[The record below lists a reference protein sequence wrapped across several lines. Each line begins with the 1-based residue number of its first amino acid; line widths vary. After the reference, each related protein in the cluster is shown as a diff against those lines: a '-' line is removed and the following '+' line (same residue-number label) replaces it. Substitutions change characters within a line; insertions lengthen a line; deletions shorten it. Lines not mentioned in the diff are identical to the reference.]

1 MNNRLVGGLASSG
14 IGLLLYIVGIA
25 TTAWL
30 SNAGAESGLWQTCT
44 KGAIRICASYD
55 IDSLNGA
62 YHACRFF
69 AVVGALLL
77 VVGILAGVVH
87 AVKHS
92 LFTRVNKKRT
102 AGGLIAVA
110 GVCGLICAATF
121 TGYYENN
128 SVGSVP
134 YGYSF
139 YLTWIQG
146 LFTIG
151 GGVACFIA

>member
-1 MNNRLVGGLASSG
+1 MNNRLVGGLACSSV
-14 IGLLLYIVGIA
+14 GLLLYIVGIA

-30 SNAGAESGLWQTCT
+30 SNAAAESGLWQTCT
-44 KGAIRICASYD
+44 KGRVRICASYD
-55 IDSLNGA
+55 IGSLNGA

-69 AVVGALLL
+69 AVVGALLMA
-77 VVGILAGVVH
+77 VGILAGVVH

-102 AGGLIAVA
+102 AGGLIIVA
-110 GVCGLICAATF
+110 GVCGLITAATF
-121 TGYYENN
+121 TGYYENEF
-128 SVGSVP
+128 GGAP

>member
-1 MNNRLVGGLASSG
+1 MHAPVLAVCERCRRRCISSVRAMHAPV
-14 IGLLLYIVGIA
+14 LAVCEQY
-25 TTAWL
+25 
-30 SNAGAESGLWQTCT
+30 
-44 KGAIRICASYD
+44 

-62 YHACRFF
+62 YHASRFF
-69 AVVGALLL
+69 SVVGALLA
-77 VVGILAGVVH
+77 VVGIIAGVVH
-87 AVKHS
+87 AIKHN

-102 AGGLIAVA
+102 AGGLIIVA
-110 GVCGLICAATF
+110 GVCGLITAAIF

-128 SVGSVP
+128 SIGSVP